1 YTQDAFS
8 RSGWLWPVDAKGEPL
23 KATSYMAVGF
33 YVAKYVNKKSDMD
46 LAAKGLGAKE
56 WNNSLKTKLSLLPKK
71 LFRIRMSRNFG
82 MKMLTMTNLS
92 TECLIQLTKL
102 GYDATPFNQ
111 ILKQNAKRE
120 MRLRL
125 GKVTVAD
132 VLAAQPVT
140 TNLLK
145 FMRASIK
152 MIGVSNLQSFI
163 ASMTQK
169 LTLSDI
175 SDERSEERFS
185 RNAETDLVCR
195 LLLEKKKIL
204 TISLSHHSISI
215 FIVMLPTPSRPT
227 LFPYTTLFRSKVTV
241 ADVLAAQPV
250 TTNLLKFMRASIKMI
265 GVSNLQ
271 SFIASMTQKLTLS
284 DISDESKNYL
294 DKAGITTACLR
305 IKSKWTAG
313 GK

>member
-1 YTQDAFS
+1 
-8 RSGWLWPVDAKGEPL
+8 
-23 KATSYMAVGF
+23 
-33 YVAKYVNKKSDMD
+33 
-46 LAAKGLGAKE
+46 
-56 WNNSLKTKLSLLPKK
+56 
-71 LFRIRMSRNFG
+71 RNFG

-152 MIGVSNLQSFI
+152 MIGV
-163 ASMTQK
+163 
-169 LTLSDI
+169 
-175 SDERSEERFS
+175 RSEERFS

-195 LLLEKKKIL
+195 LLLEKKKE
-204 TISLSHHSISI
+204 
-215 FIVMLPTPSRPT
+215 
-227 LFPYTTLFRSKVTV
+227 
-241 ADVLAAQPV
+241 
-250 TTNLLKFMRASIKMI
+250 
-265 GVSNLQ
+265 NLQ
-271 SFIASMTQKLTLS
+271 EVLS
-284 DISDESKNYL
+284 EESHRDN
-294 DKAGITTACLR
+294 
-305 IKSKWTAG
+305 
-313 GK
+313 

>member
-1 YTQDAFS
+1 MLFCFFFFFNDTATTEIYTLSLHDALPIS
-8 RSGWLWPVDAKGEPL
+8 
-23 KATSYMAVGF
+23 
-33 YVAKYVNKKSDMD
+33 
-46 LAAKGLGAKE
+46 KE

-152 MIGVSNLQSFI
+152 MIGVSN
-163 ASMTQK
+163 
-169 LTLSDI
+169 
-175 SDERSEERFS
+175 
-185 RNAETDLVCR
+185 
-195 LLLEKKKIL
+195 
-204 TISLSHHSISI
+204 
-215 FIVMLPTPSRPT
+215 
-227 LFPYTTLFRSKVTV
+227 
-241 ADVLAAQPV
+241 
-250 TTNLLKFMRASIKMI
+250 
-265 GVSNLQ
+265 
-271 SFIASMTQKLTLS
+271 
-284 DISDESKNYL
+284 
-294 DKAGITTACLR
+294 
-305 IKSKWTAG
+305 
-313 GK
+313 